1 MQDKLEKALIWEK
14 KKVDKAVQQLILA
27 RAEEIVNVQID
38 AAISGNL
45 QAGQYLMD
53 RTFGKARQNLGID
66 GGEDGAPIVFMP
78 AVLIDKFNL
87 NEPIPTHVLESDK
100 EDPLVYK
107 ENV

>member
-38 AAISGNL
+38 AAVSGNL

-53 RTFGKARQNLGID
+53 RTFGKARQNLGLD

-87 NEPIPTHVLESDK
+87 NEPTPTHVLESDK